1 MELTIGMIGT
11 VSRKVSETDT
21 AKAVGSGTVDVCA
34 TPVLS
39 AVMEAAAVKAIAPA
53 LPEGTTSVGISIH
66 LSHKAPTPVGGTVTA
81 NAVLTEIEGRRLSF
95 RILATD
101 EAGEIGEAEHE
112 RFLVDEATFTAKAVE
127 RGNRS

>member
-1 MELTIGMIGT
+1 MELTIGMTGI
-11 VSRKVSETDT
+11 VSRTIAETDT

-53 LPEGTTSVGISIH
+53 LPEGTTSVGIRIA
-66 LSHKAPTPVGGTVTA
+66 LSHQAPTPVGGTVTA
-81 NAVLTEIEGRRLSF
+81 HAVLTGIEGRRLSF
-95 RILATD
+95 KILATD

-112 RFLVDEATFTAKAVE
+112 RFLVDEATFMAKAAD
-127 RGNRS
+127 RLDS

>member
-1 MELTIGMIGT
+1 MELTIGMTGI

-53 LPEGTTSVGISIH
+53 LPKGTTSVGISIH
-66 LSHKAPTPVGGTVTA
+66 LSHKAPTPVGGNVTA
-81 NAVLTEIEGRRLSF
+81 HAVLTGIEGRRLSF

-112 RFLVDEATFTAKAVE
+112 RFLVDEATFMAKAAE
-127 RGNRS
+127 RLDS

>member
-1 MELTIGMIGT
+1 MKLAIGLMGT
-11 VSRKVSETDT
+11 AVRVVSDKDT

-39 AVMEAAAVKAIAPA
+39 AVMEQAAVAALDGA
-53 LPEGTTSVGISIH
+53 LPKGDTSVGISMKM
-66 LSHKAPTPVGGTVTA
+66 SHKAPTPVSGTVTA
-81 NAVLTEIEGRRLSF
+81 RAVLTAVEGRRLTF

-112 RFLVDEATFTAKAVE
+112 RFLVDEKAFTAKAADRLE
-127 RGNRS
+127 NA

>member
-1 MELTIGMIGT
+1 MELTIGMTGI

-53 LPEGTTSVGISIH
+53 LSEGTTSVGISIH
-66 LSHKAPTPVGGTVTA
+66 LSHKAPTPVGGNVTA
-81 NAVLTEIEGRRLSF
+81 HAVLTGIEGRRLSF

-112 RFLVDEATFTAKAVE
+112 RFLVDEAVFMSKAAE
-127 RGNRS
+127 RLDS